1 MLLILCL
8 CDPCRIQTC
17 NPHIRSVVLYSV
29 ELMDPKFPIFRKSAA
44 KVLLFFDMCKFFCI
58 FLQKNC
64 LYRDFAL
71 IFSFLGSLVPR
82 ILARFW
88 CLSSAA
94 RNRGLLLS
102 CPFSAKVFCRFLS
115 ARRGILVPL
124 AAGRSLPLLWGQPF
138 LRARR

>member
-1 MLLILCL
+1 MGASVSEGLLSARTQKRLSSSEFAQYDAKAPL
-8 CDPCRIQTC
+8 RQRYPRFLL
-17 NPHIRSVVLYSV
+17 S
-29 ELMDPKFPIFRKSAA
+29 PKNRFFGGPKRTVFRKSAA

-71 IFSFLGSLVPR
+71 IFSFLAP
-82 ILARFW
+82 
-88 CLSSAA
+88 C
-94 RNRGLLLS
+94 
-102 CPFSAKVFCRFLS
+102 FSFLS
-115 ARRGILVPL
+115 ARRDVLSSF